1 MTTCPAT
8 VNIVTPLTLEKTAKS
23 SCENIRPTLTTT
35 VTLIAA
41 HVVSQTTMILSR
53 LDWPPMNLPQTRC
66 RCSLQAS
73 QHSWHRSQAAAQRS
87 KVYHKLFSHDND
99 FLVAQSI
106 SLNNRHDCPL
116 SASAAWALVHATVWP
131 KVECL
136 LPRRLIQYG
145 HGCLLMSN

>member
-1 MTTCPAT
+1 MTACPAT

-73 QHSWHRSQAAAQRS
+73 QHSWHKSQAAAQES

-99 FLVAQSI
+99 FLVAQTI
-106 SLNNRHDCPL
+106 SLNIDMIALFQRLQLGHL
-116 SASAAWALVHATVWP
+116 SMQKSGQRWSAFYQDA
-131 KVECL
+131 
-136 LPRRLIQYG
+136 
-145 HGCLLMSN
+145 